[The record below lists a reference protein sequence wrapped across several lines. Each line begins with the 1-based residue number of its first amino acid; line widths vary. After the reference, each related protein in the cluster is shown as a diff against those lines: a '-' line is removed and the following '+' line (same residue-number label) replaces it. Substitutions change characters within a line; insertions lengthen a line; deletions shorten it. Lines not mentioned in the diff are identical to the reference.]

1 MLRKFVMH
9 RFVAYFYASIGNFFY
24 KISLFVL
31 ILMIKGMPAS
41 ETERFFHQFLN
52 IWACSA

>member
-41 ETERFFHQFLN
+41 EVERFFHQFLN